1 LRKKYNAITQPL
13 TPKRDRLTTHQSAIN
28 HTNKFDNSYCYLL
41 LLQRQYSY
49 HDYYRIRFMNV
60 SLTPELESF
69 IQGKVNTGLYYS
81 ASEVV
86 REGLRLLQER
96 DQLQQLRLQ
105 ELSQD
110 IQAGLDSG
118 DATPLDIQAVKA
130 KARQRKQQNQVQ

>member
-1 LRKKYNAITQPL
+1 
-13 TPKRDRLTTHQSAIN
+13 
-28 HTNKFDNSYCYLL
+28 
-41 LLQRQYSY
+41 
-49 HDYYRIRFMNV
+49 MNV

-105 ELSQD
+105 ELRQD

-118 DATPLDIQAVKA
+118 DATPLDIQAVDKSSA
-130 KARQRKQQNQVQ
+130 TQATQSGSIMAILTPKHDRLITHHKKRDRL

>member
-1 LRKKYNAITQPL
+1 
-13 TPKRDRLTTHQSAIN
+13 
-28 HTNKFDNSYCYLL
+28 
-41 LLQRQYSY
+41 
-49 HDYYRIRFMNV
+49 MNV

-96 DQLQQLRLQ
+96 DQLQQLRLR
-105 ELSQD
+105 ELRQD
-110 IQAGLDSG
+110 IQVGLDSG